1 MKKLLLLLLAMVIVL
16 NCLASCN
23 VGPAENTTGSVNS
36 GEPSSGTND
45 FVIPDDE
52 TPVLYTVSAD
62 NADGLKME
70 VTVHGYQSESLGK
83 DFYVKNDEYF
93 LVDVR
98 VTNIS
103 ENPLWQWLPTSC
115 RALMG
120 TPHNHEIEFDLSYG
134 GYKLH
139 SSSHGFAC
147 PSLIDV
153 WKLEPGVTYE
163 WHLKLAAGEVK
174 NGIDDYDLPFDG
186 ESYRAGVVLYEEDIY
201 SEGIGTFAGAFSF
214 DYKVSEEGHLN
225 DFSLSVPM
233 AIEVVFVSAEA
244 VKTQNP

>member
-1 MKKLLLLLLAMVIVL
+1 MKKLLILFVSVIMLL
-16 NCLASCN
+16 NCLSSCDTT
-23 VGPAENTTGSVNS
+23 PAESTSGSLS
-36 GEPSSGTND
+36 PGEQTEEKKD
-45 FVIPDDE
+45 FVIPEDE
-52 TPVLYTVSAD
+52 TRTVYTVSD
-62 NADGLKME
+62 ENADGLKME

-83 DFYVKNDEYF
+83 DFYVKNNEYF
-93 LVDVR
+93 LVDVK
-98 VTNIS
+98 VTNTS

-153 WKLEPGVTYE
+153 WKLESGVTYE
-163 WHLKLAAGEVK
+163 WHLKLTAGEVK

-186 ESYRAGVVLYEEDIY
+186 ESYRAGIVLYEEDIY
-201 SEGIGTFAGAFSF
+201 SEGSCTFAGAFSF
-214 DYKVSEEGHLN
+214 DYKLSEEKGLN
-225 DFSLSVPM
+225 TASLSVPM
-233 AIEVVFVSAEA
+233 EIDVVFVSAEA